1 MAGVPVG
8 QGLKQRGGGAGP
20 KRGGVRTGRAPG
32 GSRTGMTGA
41 SCLRTGNSCLGA
53 MLGA

>member
-32 GSRTGMTGA
+32 GGRALVMPVCRWVQRGGM
-41 SCLRTGNSCLGA
+41 LLQ
-53 MLGA
+53 